1 MAFGV
6 PTQTDNKVVNS
17 LTRNGSAQVAQMTN
31 NRGEVEEVTTY
42 GATIQQTRE
51 FYLRTGETYS
61 NGATNGQ
68 TAAAGN
74 ANGVVTAS
82 NYTASESD
90 YERVSETREIIPAI
104 TGA

>member
-6 PTQTDNKVVNS
+6 PTQTDGKIVNN
-17 LTRNGSAQVAQMTN
+17 LTKNGSAQVAQMTDN
-31 NRGEVEEVTTY
+31 QGRIEEVTTY
-42 GATIQQTRE
+42 GATVQQTRD
-51 FYLRTGETYS
+51 FYLRSGETYT

-68 TAAAGN
+68 TAAAGD
-74 ANGVVTAS
+74 AAGVVTAS

-104 TGA
+104 S